1 MAAYYFDSSALVKY
15 YAQEIGTSW
24 MRSLVDAQPSNE
36 IFTAL
41 VTGAEIVAAIKR
53 RERMNL
59 ITASDAGAALAVFRN
74 QFRSRF
80 KAFRTSD
87 TVVDR
92 AMNLA
97 ETHKLRGYDAIQLSS
112 ALLIEERMTS
122 QGVGPLTLISADGEL
137 NQAAQAEGLLTDDP
151 NLHP

>member
-1 MAAYYFDSSALVKY
+1 MSAYYFDSSALVKY
-15 YAQEIGTSW
+15 YAQEVGTKW
-24 MRSLVDAQPSNE
+24 VRGLVDAQPANE

-41 VTGAEIVAAIKR
+41 VTGAEIVAAIRR

-74 QFRSRF
+74 QFRIRF
-80 KAFRTSD
+80 KALRTSD

-97 ETHKLRGYDAIQLSS
+97 EAHNLRGYDAIQLAS
-112 ALLIEERMTS
+112 ALLIEERMTA
-122 QGVGPLTLISADGEL
+122 QGVGPLTLISADEEL
-137 NQAAQAEGLLTDDP
+137 NQAAEAEGLLTDDP
-151 NLHP
+151 NQHP

>member
-1 MAAYYFDSSALVKY
+1 MSAYYFDSSALVKY
-15 YAQEIGTSW
+15 YAQEVGTKW
-24 MRSLVDAQPSNE
+24 VRGLIDAEPSNE

-41 VTGAEIVAAIKR
+41 LTGVEIVAAIKR

-59 ITASDAGAALAVFRN
+59 ITAADAGAALAVFRN

-87 TVVDR
+87 AVVDR

-97 ETHKLRGYDAIQLSS
+97 EAHKLRGYDAIQLAS
-112 ALLIEERMTS
+112 ALLIEERMTA
-122 QGVGPLTLISADGEL
+122 QGVGPLTLISADDEL
-137 NQAAQAEGLLTDDP
+137 NHAAEAEGLLTDNP
-151 NLHP
+151 NQHP

>member
-1 MAAYYFDSSALVKY
+1 MAAYNFDSSALVKY

-59 ITASDAGAALAVFRN
+59 ITASDAGAALAVFKN

>member
-1 MAAYYFDSSALVKY
+1 MSAYYFDSSALVKY
-15 YAQEIGTSW
+15 YAQETGTNW
-24 MRSLVDAQPSNE
+24 VRGLIDTQPANE

-59 ITASDAGAALAVFRN
+59 ITAADTAAALGAFKS
-74 QFRSRF
+74 QFRIRF

-87 TVVDR
+87 AVVDR
-92 AMNLA
+92 AMDLA
-97 ETHKLRGYDAIQLSS
+97 EKHKLRGYDAVQLAS
-112 ALLIEERMTS
+112 ALLIEERMTA
-122 QGVGPLTLISADGEL
+122 QGVGPLTLISADVDL

-151 NLHP
+151 NQH

>member
-59 ITASDAGAALAVFRN
+59 ITASDAGAALAVFKN